1 MARHLRT
8 TPPLPAEASFSWTG
22 SSRSPY
28 STSAA
33 HTSGSASTSG
43 SAHASGPASTLT
55 AERLHTATPGPQPRQ
70 GRHAAT
76 HESPYSGT
84 TTSPAGTPWFEVPLR
99 ERTPAPPEPRDE
111 VRGGPVMRLPV
122 RPRPVPG
129 LSRLAGQPVERPDL
143 DILRRVLAAL
153 YRL

>member
-8 TPPLPAEASFSWTG
+8 TPPLPVEASFSWTG

-28 STSAA
+28 ATSAA
-33 HTSGSASTSG
+33 HTMAPAYTSG
-43 SAHASGPASTLT
+43 SASTLT
-55 AERLHTATPGPQPRQ
+55 AERPHAATVGPRPRR

-76 HESPYSGT
+76 DESPYAGT
-84 TTSPAGTPWFEVPLR
+84 TTSQSGTSWFEVPLR
-99 ERTPAPPEPRDE
+99 ERTAAPREPRDE
-111 VRGGPVMRLPV
+111 VRGGPLMRLPV